1 MNPLSLSPT
10 RRALRKLKR
19 NRVAMAALIVLIILY
34 AGALF
39 APFIAPYHYDSDD
52 DKYANTPPT
61 DIRFFDADGRF
72 HWRPFVFA
80 LPTEDDD
87 QTPEVA
93 HEPQMFPLKIFCR
106 GAGEDDSYR
115 FFGLFRM
122 NFHLFGVD
130 APARVYIFGADEKG
144 RDLFSRIVFGAR
156 FSLSI
161 GIIGSIIVFCLG
173 MLIGGISGYVGGRAD
188 SIIMRVCEGFML
200 APAFYFMLTL
210 RAVLPPTLPSWQV
223 YILIVVIISFVSWAG
238 FARVIRGMVLSI
250 TRQEY
255 VIAARAVGAR
265 HLSIIVRHVLPNTL
279 SYAIVSITVSIPGYI
294 LGETALSFIGLGIQ
308 DPYASWGN
316 LLSIALSKFVSS
328 VVFHPWRLIPGLFI
342 IVTIMAFNFL
352 GDGLRDAFDPRSI
365 TQASDDV
372 THETDEESDDAPA

>member
-1 MNPLSLSPT
+1 
-10 RRALRKLKR
+10 
-19 NRVAMAALIVLIILY
+19 
-34 AGALF
+34 
-39 APFIAPYHYDSDD
+39 
-52 DKYANTPPT
+52 
-61 DIRFFDADGRF
+61 
-72 HWRPFVFA
+72 
-80 LPTEDDD
+80 
-87 QTPEVA
+87 
-93 HEPQMFPLKIFCR
+93 
-106 GAGEDDSYR
+106 
-115 FFGLFRM
+115 
-122 NFHLFGVD
+122 
-130 APARVYIFGADEKG
+130 
-144 RDLFSRIVFGAR
+144 
-156 FSLSI
+156 
-161 GIIGSIIVFCLG
+161 
-173 MLIGGISGYVGGRAD
+173 
-188 SIIMRVCEGFML
+188 
-200 APAFYFMLTL
+200 
-210 RAVLPPTLPSWQV
+210 
-223 YILIVVIISFVSWAG
+223 
-238 FARVIRGMVLSI
+238 MVLSI

-372 THETDEESDDAPA
+372 TQEADEESDDAAA